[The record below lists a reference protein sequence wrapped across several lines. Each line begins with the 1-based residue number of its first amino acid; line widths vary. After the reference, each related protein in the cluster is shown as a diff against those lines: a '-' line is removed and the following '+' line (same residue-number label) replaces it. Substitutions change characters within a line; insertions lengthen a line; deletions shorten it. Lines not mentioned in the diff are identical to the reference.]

1 MIDKRLFKLP
11 KAKIM
16 LAMLAGLMFLQA
28 FAILGQGIFLARA
41 IVGSWKRQSFANIAE
56 DVLTFLIFYL
66 LRQGINWF
74 QKWYMNRYA
83 NQTTALLRQQLLN
96 KTYDAGI
103 ALVSRIGT
111 GNLVSTLLDGMD
123 EISNYLS
130 LIFPKLIA
138 LAIVPWVILTYI
150 FTLNALSGWI
160 LLLVF
165 PLLILFM
172 IILGTA
178 AQSKASKQYAGYIKL
193 QNHFVDALRGLSTL
207 KVLGLAKKYGNI
219 VYKNSENYRKKT
231 MGVLRVAILSTF
243 TLDFFTTLSIA
254 IIAMFLGIGLING
267 SLILYPSLVILI
279 LSPEYFLPIRDFG
292 NDFHATLNGKNA
304 LGQIFDILAFPT
316 TPQEDQLS
324 SFTWNKDS
332 VFIANDVSFN
342 YSHIDQDHFSINKNA
357 KMSAVVKKEQTSAD
371 KTHTADELRNVNLK
385 LTGFQKVGIIGPT
398 GAGKTTLMR
407 ILAGFLT
414 PHLKEDNFTINGQ
427 NLAQLNQKNWQN
439 QITYIPQDP
448 FMFAT
453 SIKENLTFYNPNAS
467 QTEIDAALKATD
479 LNNFVA
485 SLKDGLNT
493 RIGEN
498 GRGIS
503 GGQKQRIALARA
515 FLAKDRKILF
525 FDEPTAHLD
534 IETEYELKEPMKK
547 LMENH
552 LVFFTTHRLHWL
564 NDMDWCLVIENG
576 EIVEQGAPSG
586 LAKNGTLF
594 KKLTHPL
601 KEDLL

>member
-41 IVGSWKRQSFANIAE
+41 IVGSWKQQPFTEIAQ
-56 DVLTFLIFYL
+56 DVLLFLIFYL

-83 NQTTALLRQQLLN
+83 NQTTTLLRQQLLN
-96 KTYDAGI
+96 KTYDGGI

-138 LAIVPWVILTYI
+138 LAIVPWVILIYI

-178 AQSKASKQYAGYIKL
+178 AQSKASKQYAGYVKL

-207 KVLGLAKKYGNI
+207 KVLGLARRYGNI

-254 IIAMFLGIGLING
+254 MIAMFLGIGLING
-267 SLILYPSLVILI
+267 NLVLYPSLVILI

-332 VFIANDVSFN
+332 AFVAKNLAFN
-342 YSHIDQDHFSINKNA
+342 YSHVDQSEFSVNKNA
-357 KMSAVVKKEQTSAD
+357 KMSGVVKKKS
-371 KTHTADELRNVNLK
+371 KPKVNKHTADELRNINLS

-414 PHLKEDNFTINGQ
+414 PHLKDDNFTINGQ
-427 NLAQLNQKNWQN
+427 NLAQLNQKSWQN

-448 FMFAT
+448 YMFAS
-453 SIKENLTFYNPNAS
+453 SIRDNLTFYNPNAS
-467 QTEIDAALKATD
+467 QEEIDAALKATD
-479 LNNFVA
+479 LDNFVA

-534 IETEYELKEPMKK
+534 IETEYELKQPMKK

-576 EIVEQGAPSG
+576 EIVEQGTPAD
-586 LAKNGTLF
+586 LAKNGTAF
-594 KKLTHPL
+594 KKLTQPL

>member
-1 MIDKRLFKLP
+1 M
-11 KAKIM
+11 
-16 LAMLAGLMFLQA
+16 
-28 FAILGQGIFLARA
+28 
-41 IVGSWKRQSFANIAE
+41 
-56 DVLTFLIFYL
+56 TF
-66 LRQGINWF
+66 
-74 QKWYMNRYA
+74 
-83 NQTTALLRQQLLN
+83 
-96 KTYDAGI
+96 
-103 ALVSRIGT
+103 
-111 GNLVSTLLDGMD
+111 
-123 EISNYLS
+123 
-130 LIFPKLIA
+130 
-138 LAIVPWVILTYI
+138 
-150 FTLNALSGWI
+150 
-160 LLLVF
+160 
-165 PLLILFM
+165 
-172 IILGTA
+172 
-178 AQSKASKQYAGYIKL
+178 
-193 QNHFVDALRGLSTL
+193 
-207 KVLGLAKKYGNI
+207 
-219 VYKNSENYRKKT
+219 
-231 MGVLRVAILSTF
+231 
-243 TLDFFTTLSIA
+243 
-254 IIAMFLGIGLING
+254 
-267 SLILYPSLVILI
+267 
-279 LSPEYFLPIRDFG
+279 
-292 NDFHATLNGKNA
+292 
-304 LGQIFDILAFPT
+304 FDILAFPT
-316 TPQEDQLS
+316 TPQENQLS

-332 VFIANDVSFN
+332 TFIANNVSFN
-342 YSHIDQDHFSINKNA
+342 YSHIDQDHFSVNKNA
-357 KMSAVVKKEQTSAD
+357 KMSGIIKKEKTNTD
-371 KTHTADELRNVNLK
+371 NTHTADELRNVNLN

-467 QTEIDAALKATD
+467 QKEIDTALKATD

-564 NDMDWCLVIENG
+564 NDMDWCLVIEDG
-576 EIVEQGAPSG
+576 EIVEQGTPSD

-594 KKLTHPL
+594 KKLTQPL

>member
-1 MIDKRLFKLP
+1 
-11 KAKIM
+11 
-16 LAMLAGLMFLQA
+16 
-28 FAILGQGIFLARA
+28 
-41 IVGSWKRQSFANIAE
+41 
-56 DVLTFLIFYL
+56 
-66 LRQGINWF
+66 
-74 QKWYMNRYA
+74 
-83 NQTTALLRQQLLN
+83 
-96 KTYDAGI
+96 
-103 ALVSRIGT
+103 
-111 GNLVSTLLDGMD
+111 
-123 EISNYLS
+123 
-130 LIFPKLIA
+130 
-138 LAIVPWVILTYI
+138 
-150 FTLNALSGWI
+150 
-160 LLLVF
+160 
-165 PLLILFM
+165 
-172 IILGTA
+172 
-178 AQSKASKQYAGYIKL
+178 
-193 QNHFVDALRGLSTL
+193 
-207 KVLGLAKKYGNI
+207 
-219 VYKNSENYRKKT
+219 
-231 MGVLRVAILSTF
+231 
-243 TLDFFTTLSIA
+243 
-254 IIAMFLGIGLING
+254 
-267 SLILYPSLVILI
+267 
-279 LSPEYFLPIRDFG
+279 
-292 NDFHATLNGKNA
+292 
-304 LGQIFDILAFPT
+304 PT
-316 TPQEDQLS
+316 TPQENQLS

-332 VFIANDVSFN
+332 TFIANNVSFN
-342 YSHIDQDHFSINKNA
+342 YSHIDQDHFSVNKNA
-357 KMSAVVKKEQTSAD
+357 KMSAVVKKEQASTD
-371 KTHTADELRNVNLK
+371 KTHTADELRNVNLN

-453 SIKENLTFYNPNAS
+453 SIKENLTFYNPSAS
-467 QTEIDAALKATD
+467 QTEIDAALKATN

-515 FLAKDRKILF
+515 FLAKDRKVLF

-564 NDMDWCLVIENG
+564 NDMDWCLVIEDG
-576 EIVEQGAPSG
+576 EIVEQGAPSD

-594 KKLTHPL
+594 KKLTQPL

>member
-1 MIDKRLFKLP
+1 M
-11 KAKIM
+11 
-16 LAMLAGLMFLQA
+16 
-28 FAILGQGIFLARA
+28 
-41 IVGSWKRQSFANIAE
+41 
-56 DVLTFLIFYL
+56 
-66 LRQGINWF
+66 
-74 QKWYMNRYA
+74 
-83 NQTTALLRQQLLN
+83 
-96 KTYDAGI
+96 
-103 ALVSRIGT
+103 
-111 GNLVSTLLDGMD
+111 
-123 EISNYLS
+123 
-130 LIFPKLIA
+130 
-138 LAIVPWVILTYI
+138 
-150 FTLNALSGWI
+150 
-160 LLLVF
+160 
-165 PLLILFM
+165 
-172 IILGTA
+172 
-178 AQSKASKQYAGYIKL
+178 
-193 QNHFVDALRGLSTL
+193 
-207 KVLGLAKKYGNI
+207 
-219 VYKNSENYRKKT
+219 
-231 MGVLRVAILSTF
+231 
-243 TLDFFTTLSIA
+243 
-254 IIAMFLGIGLING
+254 
-267 SLILYPSLVILI
+267 
-279 LSPEYFLPIRDFG
+279 
-292 NDFHATLNGKNA
+292 
-304 LGQIFDILAFPT
+304 
-316 TPQEDQLS
+316 
-324 SFTWNKDS
+324 
-332 VFIANDVSFN
+332 
-342 YSHIDQDHFSINKNA
+342 
-357 KMSAVVKKEQTSAD
+357 
-371 KTHTADELRNVNLK
+371 RNVNLN

-427 NLAQLNQKNWQN
+427 NLVQLNQKNWQN

-467 QTEIDAALKATD
+467 QKEIDTALKATD

-576 EIVEQGAPSG
+576 EIVEQGTPSD

-594 KKLTHPL
+594 KKLTQPL